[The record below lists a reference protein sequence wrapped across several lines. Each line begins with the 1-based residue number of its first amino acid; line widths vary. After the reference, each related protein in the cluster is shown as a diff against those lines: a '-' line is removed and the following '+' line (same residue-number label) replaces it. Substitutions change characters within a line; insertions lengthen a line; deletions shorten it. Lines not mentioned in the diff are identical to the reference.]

1 METQQETVPAAE
13 VAAPSPRPWAIHPSK
28 DKAETHTIT
37 KVPDGVEPWA
47 YFEQDICD
55 DHGRILG
62 SLGMWTAG
70 KRGGWPRV
78 DTEAETRAN
87 IDYVLRAVNSF
98 DKLTDELT
106 RVRNR
111 LLFGDIVGLGE
122 RLLMVGIVDGALST
136 AGVTFEN
143 GEELA

>member
-28 DKAETHTIT
+28 AKAETHTVT
-37 KVPDGVEPWA
+37 KVPAGEEPWD
-47 YFEQDICD
+47 YFEQDVCD

-87 IDYVLRAVNSF
+87 LDYMLRAVNSF
-98 DKLTDELT
+98 DELT
-106 RVRNR
+106 S
-111 LLFGDIVGLGE
+111 L
-122 RLLMVGIVDGALST
+122 IVDLRDSLVMNRFEMMARINKALSD
-136 AGVTFEN
+136 AGV
-143 GEELA
+143 GEELS